1 MASAL
6 TSQLTYRFTDTQLS
20 SQSRC
25 VFGVCSFT
33 YSVVIV
39 CIICCGAVYN
49 LCLVLFINNNKYM
62 YLNVHTCD
70 LFT

>member
-25 VFGVCSFT
+25 IFSVCSFT

-39 CIICCGAVYN
+39 RYLLVYN

-62 YLNVHTCD
+62 YLNVIFSLKNVHV
-70 LFT
+70 